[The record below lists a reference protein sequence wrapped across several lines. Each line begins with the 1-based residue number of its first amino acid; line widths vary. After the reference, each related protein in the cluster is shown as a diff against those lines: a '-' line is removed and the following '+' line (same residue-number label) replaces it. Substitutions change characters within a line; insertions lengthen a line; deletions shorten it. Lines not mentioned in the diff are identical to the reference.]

1 MEDYLSET
9 YDDVSI
15 RKWAK
20 DIHQMKIRE
29 LEEMIL
35 ALQRGLSVLNVKNN
49 DEIIIW
55 HVAQRNKILNLERK
69 LSILT
74 NKYV

>member
-1 MEDYLSET
+1 VEDYLSET

>member
-20 DIHQMKIRE
+20 EIHLAKIRE
-29 LEEMIL
+29 LEDMIIT
-35 ALQRGLSVLNVKNN
+35 LQRGLSVLNVKNSE
-49 DEIIIW
+49 DIVFW
-55 HVAQRNKILNLERK
+55 HVTQRNKILKLERK
-69 LSILT
+69 LNILT